1 MDAKLESLVG
11 RLEAAV
17 TKLETMKIGG
27 GGGAPAGDDDF
38 EEYPSI
44 QAYDTTFN
52 PKLEQMA
59 KAAKALGGDLVEMSE
74 FVVQGFKEVRR
85 LILLGERANKPDDMT
100 AVLKPLLDVQNA
112 GEKWCHDHFRTP
124 FVNHEKAVHEAL
136 AIFVWPI
143 QGAGAQGYVSG
154 MLGAVET
161 YTNKILMEFR
171 GKDDNQVAWVQG
183 IVGAFKQLP
192 EYIQDFHKTGMQWN
206 ARAPKATA
214 PAKMKGEGSAP
225 AAAAPAAAPA
235 PAPKKEEPKPA
246 AAAPKKLAAPAGL
259 AAALGARAAPP
270 KQPVVKMDRDNLW
283 SVEYYDGTD
292 PVLPEDKVGLKD
304 IVNFY
309 QCKNCTLRVPMK
321 VKGLSFLNC
330 EKVTIVI
337 GDVIGVCEITTCK
350 RGILYM
356 TGSCK
361 SVTCDKCDNLQINLN
376 EQSLDAQITCALS
389 QGLNVE
395 IPDLT
400 NDGNMIEFPVPE
412 QIRVSIKDRKL
423 VHEVYVHE

>member
-27 GGGAPAGDDDF
+27 GGGGPVDDDT

-52 PKLEQMA
+52 PKLDQMM
-59 KAAKALGGDLVEMSE
+59 KAANALGGDLIEMSQ

-85 LILLGERANKPDDMT
+85 LILLGERANKPDDLSIVM
-100 AVLKPLLDVQNA
+100 KPLFDVQQT

-136 AIFVWPI
+136 AIFAWPA
-143 QGAGAQGYVSG
+143 QGAGAQGYVEG
-154 MLGAVET
+154 MRGAVET

-171 GKDDNQVAWVQG
+171 GKDENQVSWVQG
-183 IVGAFKQLP
+183 IVGAFKELG
-192 EYIQDFHKTGMQWN
+192 EYIQDFHKTGMHWN
-206 ARAPKATA
+206 VKAPKATG
-214 PAKMKGEGSAP
+214 PAKMKGESAAP
-225 AAAAPAAAPA
+225 AAAAPA

-246 AAAPKKLAAPAGL
+246 PAAAPKKLAAPAGL

-270 KQPVVKMDRDNLW
+270 KQPAVKMDRDNLW

-292 PVLPEDKVGLKD
+292 PVLPEDKLGIRD

-330 EKVTIVI
+330 EKVTIVL
-337 GDVIGVCEITTCK
+337 GDVIGVCEITSCK
-350 RGILYM
+350 RGVLYM
-356 TGSCK
+356 TGACH

-376 EQSLDAQITCALS
+376 EASLDAQITCALS

-395 IPDLT
+395 VPDL
-400 NDGNMIEFPVPE
+400 NEEGNMIEFPVPE